1 MSRFL
6 QSAAPGRGRRPGRGI
21 RRRKRAG
28 AETRKALPFLL
39 LSMTGVAVFAL
50 FPFFDAVGRTKGLA
64 VYREVLANRA
74 FRLAAGN
81 TARFMGTALPLLM
94 AVSFF
99 LALLVSRSCKKSR
112 FFKTV
117 LVLPAAV
124 PAAGVALLWK
134 MVFCGDGIVNRL
146 AGLSVDWI
154 HGSQSF
160 AVLVFAYLWKNTGYQ
175 MLLWL
180 AALAAI
186 PDELYEA
193 AEVDGAGEFRK
204 LVHITLP
211 QVRRASGMILFLAVI
226 NSFKVFR
233 EAYIVAG
240 PYPHERIYM
249 LQHLFNHWFLN
260 LEIEKMSAAAV
271 MLTACIIGTMGVSAL
286 LPQMLKRR

>member
-1 MSRFL
+1 MDRSL

-21 RRRKRAG
+21 GRRKRAG
-28 AETRKALPFLL
+28 RDTRKALPFLL

-154 HGSQSF
+154 HGPESF
-160 AVLVFAYLWKNTGYQ
+160 AVLVFAYLWKNTGY
-175 MLLWL
+175 LPFEYVRKEKTLNFS
-180 AALAAI
+180 AFPDFI
-186 PDELYEA
+186 PVQTPKILPRFP
-193 AEVDGAGEFRK
+193 GLQIQF
-204 LVHITLP
+204 LNHIPGLP
-211 QVRRASGMILFLAVI
+211 QSA
-226 NSFKVFR
+226 
-233 EAYIVAG
+233 EALI
-240 PYPHERIYM
+240 P
-249 LQHLFNHWFLN
+249 
-260 LEIEKMSAAAV
+260 
-271 MLTACIIGTMGVSAL
+271 
-286 LPQMLKRR
+286 

>member
-1 MSRFL
+1 MKRRPFYRSL
-6 QSAAPGRGRRPGRGI
+6 PGREGCRRQ
-21 RRRKRAG
+21 KKAG
-28 AETRKALPFLL
+28 AGAKKALFFLL
-39 LSMTGVAVFAL
+39 PSVAGVAVFVL
-50 FPFFDAVGRTKGLA
+50 FPFCVAVGRTKGLA

-81 TARFMGTALPLLM
+81 TARFMAAALPLLM

-99 LALLVSRSCKKSR
+99 LALLVSRYCRKSG

-117 LVLPAAV
+117 LALPAAL

-134 MVFCGDGIVNRL
+134 MVFCRDGILNGL
-146 AGLSVDWI
+146 AGLSTDWI
-154 HGSQSF
+154 YGPQSF

-193 AEVDGAGEFRK
+193 AEVDGAGEWRK
-204 LVHITLP
+204 LIHITLP
-211 QVRRASGMILFLAVI
+211 QARRAANMILFLAVI
-226 NSFKVFR
+226 HSFKVFR

-240 PYPHERIYM
+240 PYPHERIYL

-271 MLTACIIGTMGVSAL
+271 MLAACIIGVMGVSAL
-286 LPQMLKRR
+286 VPAFFKRRRMP

>member
-1 MSRFL
+1 MGCRTL
-6 QSAAPGRGRRPGRGI
+6 HRRRGGRKGVRS
-21 RRRKRAG
+21 RKRAG
-28 AETRKALPFLL
+28 VDMRRALPFLS
-39 LSMTGVAVFAL
+39 LSMTGVSVFAL
-50 FPFFDAVGRTKGLA
+50 FPFFDAVRRTRGPA

-99 LALLVSRSCKKSR
+99 LALLVSRYCKKSG
-112 FFKTV
+112 FYKTV
-117 LVLPAAV
+117 LALPAAL
-124 PAAGVALLWK
+124 PAAGVALLWN
-134 MVFCGDGIVNRL
+134 MVFCGNGIVNRL
-146 AGLSVDWI
+146 FGLCVDWI
-154 HGSQSF
+154 HGPWSF

-193 AEVDGAGEFRK
+193 ARVDGAGEFR
-204 LVHITLP
+204 LLIHITLP
-211 QVRRASGMILFLAVI
+211 QVRRAAGMILFMAVI
-226 NSFKVFR
+226 HSFKVFR

-240 PYPHERIYM
+240 PYPHERIYL

-260 LEIEKMSAAAV
+260 MEIEKMSAAAV
-271 MLTACIIGTMGVSAL
+271 MMAACIIGAMGVPAL
-286 LPQMLKRR
+286 LPRLFKRRRVS